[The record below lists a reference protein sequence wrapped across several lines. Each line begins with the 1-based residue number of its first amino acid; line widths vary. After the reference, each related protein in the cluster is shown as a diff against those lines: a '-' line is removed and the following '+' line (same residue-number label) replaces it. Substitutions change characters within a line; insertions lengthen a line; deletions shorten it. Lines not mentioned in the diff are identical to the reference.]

1 MAAANFGHSS
11 RRYRAIPFI
20 DIVCR
25 ERETDFMAS
34 PSSTN
39 VADADAWRGRR
50 VVVVGRLAGAA
61 KREARRHL
69 KSRGAE
75 LVDDW
80 DASVDVVVVGE
91 HDLPPADLAQRIA
104 ERTKPDG
111 PPPRVVSESEFWHEL
126 GAAEPE
132 QQVHR
137 LYTPAMLADLLGVS
151 AAVIRRWHRRGLITP
166 VREVRRLPYFDFA
179 EVSTARRL
187 AEMLAGG
194 ASPKTIER
202 QLSDLRRLLPGVERP
217 LTQLSVIVEGRDLLL
232 RQGDGLLEAG
242 GQYRFDFDSLDAEPA
257 PTLAFQLPA
266 DDDSAAIADDADASP
281 EDLVQ
286 LATEFEDRGRLDD
299 AADLYRAALAA
310 GGPNAEYCFQL
321 ADVLYRLGDVGAARE
336 RYLAAIEID
345 EDYVEARA
353 NLGCILAEQGRLDL
367 AIAAFQGALR
377 FHETYPDVHY
387 HLARVLDEA
396 GRPDEAELH
405 WRTFVEIMPE
415 SPWAENARRRLGLQP
430 GAVEDAEDVDD

>member
-1 MAAANFGHSS
+1 
-11 RRYRAIPFI
+11 
-20 DIVCR
+20 
-25 ERETDFMAS
+25 MAS
-34 PSSTN
+34 PSTTA
-39 VADADAWRGRR
+39 ADSDAWRSRR

-61 KREARRHL
+61 KREARRLL

-80 DASVDVVVVGE
+80 DATVDVVVVGE
-91 HDLPPADLAQRIA
+91 HDLPPADLAERVA
-104 ERTKPDG
+104 ERAKPDG
-111 PPPRVVSESEFWHEL
+111 PPPRVVSESDFWHEL

-166 VREVRRLPYFDFA
+166 AREVRRLPYFDFA

-187 AEMLAGG
+187 AEMLGAG

-202 QLSDLRRLLPGVERP
+202 QLSALRRLLPGVERP
-217 LTQLSVIVEGRDLLL
+217 LSQLSVIVEGRGLLL

-242 GQYRFDFDSLDAEPA
+242 GQYRFDFDAVDAGLDNGPA
-257 PTLAFQLPA
+257 PTLAFNLPH
-266 DDDSAAIADDADASP
+266 DDASGAALDDADASP
-281 EDLVQ
+281 EDLAQ
-286 LATEFEDRGRLDD
+286 AATELEDRGRLDD

-321 ADVLYRLGDVGAARE
+321 ADVLYRLGDIGAARE

-367 AIAAFQGALR
+367 AIAAFEGALR
-377 FHETYPDVHY
+377 FHATYPDVHY
-387 HLARVLDEA
+387 HLARILDEA
-396 GRPDEAELH
+396 GRPDEAEQH

-430 GAVEDAEDVDD
+430 GATFDAAVDDE